1 MNINVIW
8 EEYDNVPVI
17 IPSAAKGSEEKN
29 VYNKFEFYNLNSSKM
44 LFIKTLGDYSCVV
57 MKHINAHLRNETKK
71 AYKGLNDFNHLIWE
85 SEIKT
90 TFNHV
95 FLMVKSLN
103 DDCSIVK

>member
-44 LFIKTLGDYSCVV
+44 LFIKTFVLATTVV
-57 MKHINAHLRNETKK
+57 
-71 AYKGLNDFNHLIWE
+71 
-85 SEIKT
+85 
-90 TFNHV
+90 
-95 FLMVKSLN
+95 
-103 DDCSIVK
+103 